1 MSAVQAAVESRPRQ
15 ILYVAG
21 YAAIVGAV
29 SVVLA
34 VLGIADGEI
43 PAFGRAALG
52 ALGIAGAYLLWTR
65 PRIGWTVLLVWAAI
79 QIPYFAWNTDGS
91 PLAQVIYFPLSISD
105 KKTVNGEITSYS
117 EYGINLVGVVLTL
130 VTYRWRKEWRY
141 RNRQTTPH
149 WMT

>member
-1 MSAVQAAVESRPRQ
+1 MSAVQAAVESRPRH

-43 PAFGRAALG
+43 PAIGRALLG
-52 ALGIAGAYLLWTR
+52 LLGVAGAYLLWTR
-65 PRIGWTVLLVWAAI
+65 PRLGWTVLLAWAAI

-91 PLAQVIYFPLSISD
+91 PLAQAIYFPLSISD
-105 KKTVNGEITSYS
+105 RTTVNGETTSYS
-117 EYGINLVGVVLTL
+117 EYGINLIGVILT
-130 VTYRWRKEWRY
+130 VVISKWRKEWLY
-141 RNRQTTPH
+141 RNR
-149 WMT
+149 